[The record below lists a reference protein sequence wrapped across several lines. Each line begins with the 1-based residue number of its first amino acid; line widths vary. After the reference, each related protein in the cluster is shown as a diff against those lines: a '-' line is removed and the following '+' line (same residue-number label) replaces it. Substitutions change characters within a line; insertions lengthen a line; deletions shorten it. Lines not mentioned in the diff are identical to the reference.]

1 MPIILRK
8 EELIQSL
15 EAVLRHV
22 PKKTTQP
29 VLYNILLEATD
40 TALKITGTDM
50 KSALSYKIAL
60 EAAEELR
67 TTVPAKF
74 FSDFVKKAPGSEVQL
89 EVGENYLSISSGSAS
104 LKLSTLPPEEYPE
117 LEVLQGNT
125 FTVDAATLKK
135 AVDAVKKNVSK
146 GELRN
151 PVLEGILLDGSEGML
166 IAVGTDGH
174 RLAACKTDLEIT
186 ETACLPADVLSDVCE
201 TLVNTG
207 STAYITF
214 GDGEVAFENDVIY
227 AVIRTLEGQFPPWR
241 SVIPKT
247 VETTVRLSK
256 KTMGDVLDRAGML
269 AKTYDDAV
277 RLTLEDGS
285 LTISAEVPELGSFVE
300 SIPVDKEGPDLKI
313 ACNYAYLQDVLSGID
328 EDNVVFGL
336 TSPLHPI
343 VIRPVESENYVGL
356 VMPMKL

>member
-40 TALKITGTDM
+40 T

-74 FSDFVKKAPGSEVQL
+74 L
-89 EVGENYLSISSGSAS
+89 VGENYLSISSGSAS

-151 PVLEGILLDGSEGML
+151 PVLEGILLDGSEGR
-166 IAVGTDGH
+166 TDGH

-186 ETACLPADVLSDVCE
+186 ETACLPADVLSDVCD

>member
-1 MPIILRK
+1 MPITLGK
-8 EELIQSL
+8 DQFIQSL

-29 VLYNILLEATD
+29 VLYNILLETTD
-40 TALKITGTDM
+40 GALKITGTDM
-50 KSALSYKIAL
+50 KSALSYKIPL
-60 EAAEELR
+60 ESSEELR

-74 FSDFVKKAPGSEVQL
+74 FSDFIKKAPGSEVNL
-89 EVGENYLSISSGSAS
+89 ELGDNFLLVSSGTAS

-125 FTVDAATLKK
+125 FTVDTATLKK

-151 PVLEGILLDGSEGML
+151 PVLEGILLDGSEGVL

-174 RLAACKTDLEIT
+174 RLAACKTDLQVT
-186 ETACLPADVLSDVCE
+186 DTACLPADVLSDVCA

-207 STAYITF
+207 SVAYVTF
-214 GDGEVAFENDVIY
+214 GEGEVAFENEVIY
-227 AVIRTLEGQFPPWR
+227 AVVRTLEGQYPPWR

-256 KTMGDVLDRAGML
+256 KSVGDVLDRAGML

-277 RLTLEDGS
+277 RLTLENNS
-285 LTISAEVPELGSFVE
+285 LTIAAEVPELGSFVE
-300 SIPVDKEGPDLKI
+300 SIPVEKEGSDLKI

-328 EDNVVFGL
+328 EDNVLLGL

-343 VIRPVESENYVGL
+343 VIRPEESENYVGL

>member
-74 FSDFVKKAPGSEVQL
+74 FSDFVKL

-174 RLAACKTDLEIT
+174 RLAACKTDLQVT
-186 ETACLPADVLSDVCE
+186 ETACLPADVLSDVCD

-227 AVIRTLEGQFPPWR
+227 AVIRTLEGQFPP
-241 SVIPKT
+241 
-247 VETTVRLSK
+247 
-256 KTMGDVLDRAGML
+256 
-269 AKTYDDAV
+269 
-277 RLTLEDGS
+277 
-285 LTISAEVPELGSFVE
+285 
-300 SIPVDKEGPDLKI
+300 
-313 ACNYAYLQDVLSGID
+313 
-328 EDNVVFGL
+328 
-336 TSPLHPI
+336 
-343 VIRPVESENYVGL
+343 
-356 VMPMKL
+356 